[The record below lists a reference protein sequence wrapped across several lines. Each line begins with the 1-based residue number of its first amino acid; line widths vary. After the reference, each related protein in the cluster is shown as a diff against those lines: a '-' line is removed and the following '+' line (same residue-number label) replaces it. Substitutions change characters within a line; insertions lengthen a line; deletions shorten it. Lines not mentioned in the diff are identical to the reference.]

1 MARNHIKLLADART
15 AGLSDDELDVI
26 AYELDMDLDAE
37 KTDEEDTLHNSDS
50 DVDDL
55 QNSGNKNTSK
65 TSSQPAQQKS
75 PQRAV
80 PVKRKHKSAKF
91 VQDETCEYQSACFW
105 ISCQIMIVQ
114 RLWNHLKSSPTS

>member
-1 MARNHIKLLADART
+1 MAHKHSKLLADTQT
-15 AGLSDDELDVI
+15 AGLSDDKLDVL
-26 AYELDMDLDAE
+26 AYELDMDLDAG

-55 QNSGNKNTSK
+55 QNSGNKNASK

-75 PQRAV
+75 SQRAV

-91 VQDETCEYQSACFW
+91 VQDETREY
-105 ISCQIMIVQ
+105 
-114 RLWNHLKSSPTS
+114 